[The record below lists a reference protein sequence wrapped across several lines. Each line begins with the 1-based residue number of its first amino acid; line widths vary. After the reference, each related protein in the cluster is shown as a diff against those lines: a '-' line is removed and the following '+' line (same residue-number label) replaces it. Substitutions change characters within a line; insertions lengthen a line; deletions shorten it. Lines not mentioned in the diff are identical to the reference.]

1 MNRLV
6 ARVRIGKRK
15 RVALVR
21 VDRQD
26 LVKGRAVVIRSE
38 HGTELATLLETPRD
52 PDAVAVSQAV
62 DPMRLDPR
70 AFWEWVQGERVAA
83 TAAPVARDAD
93 DAKDVERVEFLRA
106 ASTDDVDRAN
116 LLLEHDEGGEF
127 EAFRSLVERLNVPLK
142 PVQVEHVLG
151 GESILFFFASEDRV
165 DLRELTRQLQA
176 RFRTRVELRRINP
189 RQAAA
194 MSCGVGVCGQ
204 ELCCSTWLKVLKPVT
219 AQMAKDQ
226 ARPSSGDGNL
236 GVCGRLKCCLRY
248 ELQDDGQGGCGKNGS
263 CGSH

>member
-1 MNRLV
+1 MTRYV
-6 ARVRIGKRK
+6 ARVRVGKRR

-21 VDRQD
+21 VERAD
-26 LVKGRAVVIRSE
+26 LAKGRALVVRSE
-38 HGTELATLLETPRD
+38 HGTELATLLETPSAED
-52 PDAVAVSQAV
+52 GLAVSRPI
-62 DPMRLDPR
+62 DPMRLDAR
-70 AFWEWVQGERVAA
+70 EFWEWVQGQRVAA
-83 TAAPVARDAD
+83 AAVPA
-93 DAKDVERVEFLRA
+93 AKPRPEREELERVEFVRA
-106 ASTDDVDRAN
+106 AAQDDVDRAN
-116 LLLEHDEGGEF
+116 LLLEHDEGDEF
-127 EAFRSLVERLNVPLK
+127 DAFRALIERLGVPMK

-226 ARPSSGDGNL
+226 QRPSSGDGNL

-248 ELQDDGQGGCGKNGS
+248 ELVDDGSGGCGKNGG

>member
-1 MNRLV
+1 MNRFV
-6 ARVRIGKRK
+6 ARVRVGKRR

-21 VDRQD
+21 VDRSD
-26 LVKGRAVVIRSE
+26 LAKGRALVVRSE
-38 HGTELATLLETPRD
+38 HGTELATLLEAPRD
-52 PDAVAVSQAV
+52 PDGVTVSKPV

-70 AFWEWVQGERVAA
+70 QFWEWVQGERVAA
-83 TAAPVARDAD
+83 TAAPSSRKQEGAEEL
-93 DAKDVERVEFLRA
+93 ERVEFLRA
-106 ASTDDVDRAN
+106 ASTDDVERAN

-127 EAFRSLVERLNVPLK
+127 EAFRALVERLNVPMK

-151 GESILFFFASEDRV
+151 GETILFFFASEDRV

-226 ARPSSGDGNL
+226 HRPSSGDGNL

-248 ELQDDGQGGCGKNGS
+248 ELQDDGNGGCGKNGS